1 MAIIPGF
8 EEGSSSQ
15 EIFDLIW
22 RDDLTS
28 LFNRRFFAR
37 YMKQVADWAPG
48 AEPVCLAMMDMD
60 NLKRVND
67 RLGHLSGDTCLK
79 RIGQIMLEV
88 VPEETGY
95 AVRYAGD
102 EFALVLPGMSRAKA
116 LELADTLRAAVAR
129 DGYEGAKLPDGLRP
143 SLSIGIAC
151 FPEDAPAGGDDLTE
165 IADKALYHSKRTG
178 KNKVTN
184 AADLVAGDETIADL
198 EALSGFPSSALI
210 GREDAFARIDDALS
224 LTFDGRNAFLLLE
237 GEPGTGKTRLL
248 SEIVKYAREREA
260 AVLIER
266 CNAVHREE
274 PYKGL
279 GGLLETY
286 LRAKRERYALA
297 RGALSGKEAAA
308 LAEILPVFRP
318 RRSSGGSTARNPGP
332 RPPPTAPLRTQR
344 PGSGVG
350 PSEAASAAV
359 PSPDAVDEP
368 TFTEEGSASSA
379 SPDDSPPP
387 PTAAYSFQGR
397 HPAPSGPEDEPPPTR
412 SFKVEPEGESGEK
425 PPTRSFRSK
434 PGSTSERRRA
444 RSDLFEGDGI
454 LDPPPSSVE
463 SGESASGS
471 EGESDEK
478 PRARTPRGGSPRG
491 RSGSGAFDRSA
502 LEKELGVRPASSDS
516 PKTGPSESAAY
527 RARAPRPSDSG
538 PSDSGVRRSPRS
550 PRSGVDESGVRR
562 RPGELDESGVR
573 RRAQARDGLE
583 ESGVRRRP
591 TARGDGLEES
601 GVRRGG
607 RPDESGA
614 RRRRESLDE
623 SGVRG
628 RPPRGDGLDDSGV
641 RRGSRPR
648 RRTAPRRPVMSPEEL
663 SVNLFQ
669 GLRKSLTALATETPL
684 VVILD
689 EIEAADEPTLEVI
702 RSLLPD
708 AGRILFVGSAR
719 TAAADLQDSAYA
731 GFRRHLDAEVSNSF
745 KIELGALDATKTV
758 DLAELL
764 LQGFRPPEPL
774 ASDLFRFTQGNPLYV
789 EGVLRH
795 LIDTDL
801 LSRTETGW
809 RVAEALPKEIPV
821 TLEDVLRQ
829 GLAILD
835 PETASLLSEAA
846 VVGPNFE
853 FNVLRSSS
861 SQELSEG
868 EALDLVSEA
877 VRQKV
882 LREAG
887 TESDLELEF
896 RSTADSDVSYAQLP
910 TEEREEAHQR
920 VAEVLDGQEGQ
931 EAAAAYHFSRSGDRE
946 AHERV
951 LARVRERRELLF
963 NREAIESILV
973 GAGSNLPE
981 LTTEPSLKLAAH
993 LPRVAKALASGAKV
1007 VRLYAMSSKVV
1018 EDALRH
1024 LVDALKRCHKHAD
1037 GFTIGHRGNSL
1048 LLNGHPIDNAYA
1060 SGEYQEALVGIYRVT
1075 SIKSLTFMK
1084 GVTPIELLAFLSECA
1099 KHTVMVPLERYFWR
1113 VFAKEAEL
1121 HLLGVSQ
1128 KALALK
1134 HKRDTVQ
1141 VKRPR
1146 RQPAAAPA
1154 LTNEQLPLLK
1164 EIVRHFMVCLDLLRK
1179 RAAIPNAP
1187 PPSQPA
1193 AGLERTLRQL
1203 FEQVPGLVLQP
1214 LEGEEKTLIVN
1225 GTPFEARS
1233 LGRAGPAILKVF
1245 NQGRVRGFLA
1255 LPEVASRELERFMVS
1270 LASIPR
1276 APTDDEATNEL
1287 ARDGSFPNLVVGE
1300 ALFELAHALVQR
1312 GTGDETK
1319 GLAGI
1324 REYPLDKAPPV
1335 DVLLTKPEKDPDLP
1349 DTFTWPSDALYTEA
1363 RRLYERKPVQLL
1375 DEPEGALAET
1385 LEKLFLLPDAKA
1397 HEAARLML
1405 ERLALNFAS
1414 SDARERR
1421 KAAGAFVSFATKADL
1436 EVRAR
1441 FYKAALKRL
1450 VDALDL
1456 EGDVS
1461 VFESLAG
1468 CARMGILDRIAE
1480 GDWDMAS
1487 RLTRALGRRRAGRA
1501 GPSDLAHVGRKEI
1514 EAILADPR
1522 SERLFETV
1530 EAGSQQ
1536 ERRKAA
1542 RVLEAMGDAAVDR
1555 LVTALM
1561 ATERGRVEN
1570 FLIDMLAALVPT
1582 SETALRKE
1590 LTPETSP
1597 DAAVKLIRASAVVLR
1612 DAAPMFIS
1620 GLSHSEQRV
1629 QSATLSEARKVGGK
1643 VAQQVLQWA
1652 LTHGSA
1658 QIRLEAV
1665 KHLGEMA
1672 RPESMSGMIQ
1682 LTQTTTLVEVQRE
1695 CCLAFGKMG
1704 LTRGHHEKI
1713 VPVLVGILTPGFL
1726 RKDYHEDVRHA
1737 AAWALSQM
1745 TEADGARRALKKVV
1759 DDSNERVARV
1769 ARMTLDH
1776 RKLDKGKKG

>member
-22 RDDLTS
+22 RDDLTG

-48 AEPVCLAMMDMD
+48 ADPVCLAMMDMD

-79 RIGQIMLEV
+79 RIGHIMLEV
-88 VPEETGY
+88 VPEDVGY

-102 EFALVLPGMSRAKA
+102 EFALVLPGMARDAA
-116 LELADTLRAAVAR
+116 LELADTLRAAVAK
-129 DGYEGAKLPDGLRP
+129 DDYEGANLPDGLRP

-165 IADKALYHSKRTG
+165 TADKALYHSKRTG
-178 KNKVTN
+178 KNKVTS
-184 AADLVAGDETIADL
+184 AADLAAGDETISDL
-198 EALSGFPSSALI
+198 EALSGFPSNTLI
-210 GREDAFARIDDALS
+210 GREDAFSRVDEALT
-224 LTFDGRNAFLLLE
+224 LALDGRNSFLLVE

-274 PYKGL
+274 PYKAL

-286 LRAKRERYALA
+286 LRAKRERYTTA
-297 RGALSGKEAAA
+297 RAPLSGKEAAA

-318 RRSSGGSTARNPGP
+318 RRSSGGNVPRGGPG
-332 RPPPTAPLRTQR
+332 RPPPTAPHRTQR
-344 PGSGVG
+344 PPPTAPHQTQRPDPDPKSEAE
-350 PSEAASAAV
+350 PSEDSVLA
-359 PSPDAVDEP
+359 PEP
-368 TFTEEGSASSA
+368 A
-379 SPDDSPPP
+379 SPDDPPP
-387 PTAAYSFQGR
+387 PTAAYRVQRS
-397 HPAPSGPEDEPPPTR
+397 PAPKPEGGEQPPTR
-412 SFKVEPEGESGEK
+412 SFKVAPEASSAEDASD
-425 PPTRSFRSK
+425 
-434 PGSTSERRRA
+434 ERRV
-444 RSDLFEGDGI
+444 RSDLFDSEEV
-454 LDPPPSSVE
+454 LDPPLE
-463 SGESASGS
+463 GSGEHPALEAEPGKP
-471 EGESDEK
+471 SDS
-478 PRARTPRGGSPRG
+478 PRGGSPRP
-491 RSGSGAFDRSA
+491 RTSGSFDRSA
-502 LEKELGVRPASSDS
+502 LEAALGVRKVSKPEEGQAGEATSEPEAEPNPAQAEQGEPDQPSPPGDS
-516 PKTGPSESAAY
+516 TAQPQPQ
-527 RARAPRPSDSG
+527 RPDE
-538 PSDSGVRRSPRS
+538 SGVRRAPGTPR
-550 PRSGVDESGVRR
+550 PGLDESGVRRAPQRPDESGVRRAPQRPDESGVRRRLDESGVRRGPRGGGLDESGVRRGRRESGDRRRSLDESGVRR
-562 RPGELDESGVR
+562 RPPSRGGGLDESGVR
-573 RRAQARDGLE
+573 RG
-583 ESGVRRRP
+583 S
-591 TARGDGLEES
+591 
-601 GVRRGG
+601 
-607 RPDESGA
+607 
-614 RRRRESLDE
+614 
-623 SGVRG
+623 
-628 RPPRGDGLDDSGV
+628 
-641 RRGSRPR
+641 SRPR

-669 GLRKSLTALATETPL
+669 GLRKSLTALAAETPL

-689 EIEAADEPTLEVI
+689 EINAADEPTLEVI

-719 TAAADLQDSAYA
+719 SGAASLDDTSYA
-731 GFRRHLDAEVSNSF
+731 GFHRHLDAEVSNAF
-745 KIELGALDATKTV
+745 KVELGPFDAEQTL

-764 LQGFRPPEPL
+764 LQGFRPPDPL
-774 ASDLFRFTQGNPLYV
+774 ASDLFRFTQGNPLYT

-795 LIDTDL
+795 LIDTQL

-809 RVAEALPKEIPV
+809 RVAEALPREIPV

-861 SQELSEG
+861 SKPRSEG
-868 EALDLVSEA
+868 ETLDLVSEA

-887 TESDLELEF
+887 TEADLELEF
-896 RSTADSDVSYAQLP
+896 RSTADSEASYAQLE
-910 TEEREEAHQR
+910 TEERQEAHQR

-981 LTTEPSLKLAAH
+981 LSEEPSLKLAAQ

-1007 VRLYAMSSKVV
+1007 VRLYATSSKVV
-1018 EDALRH
+1018 EDALRS
-1024 LVDALKRCHKHAD
+1024 LVAALKRCHEHAE
-1037 GFTIGHRGNSL
+1037 GFTIGHRGNTL
-1048 LLNGHPIDNAYA
+1048 LLNGHPVDAAYA

-1084 GVTPIELLAFLSECA
+1084 GVTPSELLSFLSECA

-1121 HLLGVSQ
+1121 QHLGVTQ
-1128 KALALK
+1128 KTLALK
-1134 HKRDTVQ
+1134 TKRETVK
-1141 VKRPR
+1141 VKRPTR
-1146 RQPAAAPA
+1146 RAAAPA

-1164 EIVRHFMVCLDLLRK
+1164 EIVRHFMVTVDLLRK
-1179 RAAIPNAP
+1179 RAASPDAP
-1187 PPSQPA
+1187 PPSQPTA
-1193 AGLERTLRQL
+1193 RLERALRQL

-1214 LEGEEKTLIVN
+1214 LQTDPQTLIVN

-1233 LGRAGPAILKVF
+1233 LGKAGVAILQVF
-1245 NQGRVRGFLA
+1245 NEGRIRGFLA
-1255 LPEVASRELERFMVS
+1255 LPEVTSRELERFMIR
-1270 LASIPR
+1270 LAAIPR
-1276 APTDDEATNEL
+1276 SPSDDEATNEL

-1312 GTGDETK
+1312 GAGDETK
-1319 GLAGI
+1319 AAGI
-1324 REYPLDKAPPV
+1324 PEFSLDKAPPT
-1335 DVLLTKPEKDPDLP
+1335 DVLLPKPIRDPDLP
-1349 DTFTWPSDALYTEA
+1349 ETFTWPSDALYTEA

-1375 DEPEGALAET
+1375 DEDAPALIEA
-1385 LEKLFLLPDAKA
+1385 LEKLFLLPDPKA
-1397 HEAARLML
+1397 HEASRLVL

-1414 SDARERR
+1414 QDARER
-1421 KAAGAFVSFATKADL
+1421 KKTADLFKTFATKAER

-1450 VDALDL
+1450 VDALEL
-1456 EGDVS
+1456 EGDS
-1461 VFESLAG
+1461 TVFEQLAG
-1468 CARMGILDRIAE
+1468 CARLGILDQIAE

-1487 RLTRALGRRRAGRA
+1487 RLTRALGRRRGGRA
-1501 GPSDLAHVGRKEI
+1501 GPSDLAHIGRKEV
-1514 EAILADPR
+1514 ESILADPR
-1522 SERLFETV
+1522 SERLFETI

-1542 RVLEAMGDAAVDR
+1542 RVLEAMGDTAVDR
-1555 LVTALM
+1555 LVAALT

-1582 SETALRKE
+1582 SEAALRKE
-1590 LTPETSP
+1590 LTPETGP
-1597 DAAVKLIRASAVVLR
+1597 EAAIKLIRASAVVCR
-1612 DAAPMFIS
+1612 DAAPVFIS
-1620 GLSHSEQRV
+1620 GLSHSDNRV

-1672 RPESMSGMIQ
+1672 RPESMGGLIQ
-1682 LTQTTTLVEVQRE
+1682 LTQNSTLVEVQRE
-1695 CCLAFGKMG
+1695 CCLAFGKMA
-1704 LTRGHHEKI
+1704 LTRGHHDKI
-1713 VPVLVGILTPGFL
+1713 VPVLAGILTPGFL

-1745 TEADGARRALKKVV
+1745 TEAEGARRALKKVV

-1776 RKLDKGKKG
+1776 RKSVDSRKKG

>member
-79 RIGQIMLEV
+79 RIGHIMLEV
-88 VPEETGY
+88 VPEDIGY

-102 EFALVLPGMSRAKA
+102 EFALVLPGMAREAA
-116 LELADTLRAAVAR
+116 LELADTLRAAVAK
-129 DGYEGAKLPDGLRP
+129 DDYEGANLPDGLRP

-165 IADKALYHSKRTG
+165 TADKALYHSKRTG
-178 KNKVTN
+178 KNKVTS
-184 AADLVAGDETIADL
+184 AADLAAGDETISDL
-198 EALSGFPSSALI
+198 EALSGFPSNTLI
-210 GREDAFARIDDALS
+210 GREEAFSRVDDALS
-224 LTFDGRNAFLLLE
+224 LAFDGRNAFLLVE

-274 PYKGL
+274 PYKAL

-286 LRAKRERYALA
+286 LRAKRERYTAA
-297 RGALSGKEAAA
+297 RAPLSGKEAAA

-318 RRSSGGSTARNPGP
+318 RRSSGGNVRGP
-332 RPPPTAPLRTQR
+332 NGRPPPTGSQRSQR
-344 PGSGVG
+344 PPPTGAHS
-350 PSEAASAAV
+350 ASRPEPDILV
-359 PSPDAVDEP
+359 PDSEP
-368 TFTEEGSASSA
+368 TDG
-379 SPDDSPPP
+379 DPP
-387 PTAAYSFQGR
+387 PTAAYRVQAS
-397 HPAPSGPEDEPPPTR
+397 PPPR
-412 SFKVEPEGESGEK
+412 EGAD
-425 PPTRSFRSK
+425 PATRSFRVRPDESSA
-434 PGSTSERRRA
+434 GDASGERRVRP
-444 RSDLFEGDGI
+444 DLFDSDEF
-454 LDPPPSSVE
+454 LDP
-463 SGESASGS
+463 
-471 EGESDEK
+471 EK
-478 PRARTPRGGSPRG
+478 PAEKPTEKPTEKPAESPRGGSPRP
-491 RSGSGAFDRSA
+491 RSSGSFDRSA
-502 LEKELGVRPASSDS
+502 LEAALGVRQVKPKPEPEDTPPESKDSDAPASEAGGD
-516 PKTGPSESAAY
+516 EAATK
-527 RARAPRPSDSG
+527 P
-538 PSDSGVRRSPRS
+538 
-550 PRSGVDESGVRR
+550 DESGVR
-562 RPGELDESGVR
+562 PALDESGVR
-573 RRAQARDGLE
+573 RAPATPRAGLE
-583 ESGVRRRP
+583 ESGVSRP
-591 TARGDGLEES
+591 ARGPDESGVRRAPKSPRPLDES
-601 GVRRGG
+601 GVRRGRRAPG
-607 RPDESGA
+607 ESGEGSRRSSLDESGA
-614 RRRRESLDE
+614 RRRPSRAGGLDE
-623 SGVRG
+623 
-628 RPPRGDGLDDSGV
+628 SGV

-648 RRTAPRRPVMSPEEL
+648 RRTAARRPVLSPEEL

-669 GLRKSLTALATETPL
+669 GLRKALTALAAETPL

-689 EIEAADEPTLEVI
+689 EINAADEPTLEVI

-719 TAAADLQDSAYA
+719 TAASSLDDSSYA
-731 GFRRHLDAEVSNSF
+731 GFCSHLKAEVSNAF
-745 KIELGALDATKTV
+745 KIELGPFDAEKTL

-764 LQGFRPPEPL
+764 LQGFRPPDPL
-774 ASDLFRFTQGNPLYV
+774 ASDLFRFTQGNPLYT

-795 LIDTDL
+795 LIDTQL

-809 RVAEALPKEIPV
+809 RVAEALPREIPV

-835 PETASLLSEAA
+835 PDTASLLSEAA

-861 SQELSEG
+861 SKPRSEG
-868 EALDLVSEA
+868 ETLDLVSEA

-882 LREAG
+882 LREAS
-887 TESDLELEF
+887 TETDLELEF
-896 RSTADSDVSYAQLP
+896 RSTADSEVSYAQLE
-910 TEEREEAHQR
+910 TEERQEAHQR

-963 NREAIESILV
+963 NRKAIESILV

-981 LTTEPSLKLAAH
+981 LSEEPSLKLAAQ

-1007 VRLYAMSSKVV
+1007 VRLYATSSKVV
-1018 EDALRH
+1018 EDALRS
-1024 LVDALKRCHKHAD
+1024 LVAALKRCHEHAE
-1037 GFTIGHRGNSL
+1037 GFTIGHRGNTL
-1048 LLNGHPIDNAYA
+1048 LLNGHSVDAAYA

-1084 GVTPIELLAFLSECA
+1084 GVTPSELLSFLSECA

-1113 VFAKEAEL
+1113 VFAKEANL
-1121 HLLGVSQ
+1121 NLLGVAQ

-1146 RQPAAAPA
+1146 RRPASAPA

-1164 EIVRHFMVCLDLLRK
+1164 EIVRHFMVSLGILRK
-1179 RAAIPNAP
+1179 RAANPNAP

-1193 AGLERTLRQL
+1193 AHLERALRQL

-1214 LEGEEKTLIVN
+1214 LQADPKTLIVN
-1225 GTPFEARS
+1225 GTPFEART
-1233 LGRAGPAILKVF
+1233 LGKAGVAILRVF
-1245 NQGRVRGFLA
+1245 NEGRVRGFLA
-1255 LPEVASRELERFMVS
+1255 LPEVTSRELERFMIR
-1270 LASIPR
+1270 LASIPQ
-1276 APTDDEATNEL
+1276 APSDDEATNEL

-1312 GTGDETK
+1312 GAGDETK

-1324 REYPLDKAPPV
+1324 PEFSLDKAPPV
-1335 DVLLTKPEKDPDLP
+1335 DVLLPKPTQDPDLP
-1349 DTFTWPSDALYTEA
+1349 ETFTWPSDALYTEA

-1375 DEPEGALAET
+1375 DEDAVTFAET

-1397 HEAARLML
+1397 HEAARLVL

-1414 SDARERR
+1414 QDARER
-1421 KAAGAFVSFATKADL
+1421 KKVADSFASFATKAER
-1436 EVRAR
+1436 EVRTR

-1450 VDALDL
+1450 VDALEL
-1456 EGDVS
+1456 EGDS
-1461 VFESLAG
+1461 TVFEKLAG
-1468 CARMGILDRIAE
+1468 CARLGILDQIAE

-1487 RLTRALGRRRAGRA
+1487 RLTRALGRRRGGRA
-1501 GPSDLAHVGRKEI
+1501 GPSDLAHIGRKEV
-1514 EAILADPR
+1514 ESILADPR
-1522 SERLFETV
+1522 SERLFETI

-1542 RVLEAMGDAAVDR
+1542 RVLEAMGDTAVER
-1555 LVTALM
+1555 LVGALT

-1590 LTPETSP
+1590 LTPETGAE
-1597 DAAVKLIRASAVVLR
+1597 AAIKLIRASAVVCR
-1612 DAAPMFIS
+1612 DAAPVFIS
-1620 GLSHSEQRV
+1620 GLSHSENRV

-1672 RPESMSGMIQ
+1672 RPESMASLIQ

-1695 CCLAFGKMG
+1695 CCLAFGKMA
-1704 LTRGHHEKI
+1704 LTRGHHDKI
-1713 VPVLVGILTPGFL
+1713 VPVLAGILTPGFL

-1745 TEADGARRALKKVV
+1745 TEAEAARRALKKVV

-1776 RKLDKGKKG
+1776 RKSVDSRMKG